1 MWAFIKNS
9 IFGTFRDPWPKSS
22 QLDWYSFPERSSHLA
37 TKLAGFG
44 EDSTTLAIGLA
55 AAHHRVRDSPA
66 CSCSPASLW
75 IRDCNP
81 AALHQ
86 TCLHDC
92 YQHCRSES
100 GRVANWHSSHQLGK
114 TQGNCWAGPTSC
126 LWQLVLSKR
135 KKQCLSSFK
144 EHWCDLVHK
153 SRNMEIS
160 NMEIYN
166 MEISNFLEQLAF

>member
-1 MWAFIKNS
+1 MVSTTNRI
-9 IFGTFRDPWPKSS
+9 IRDPW
-22 QLDWYSFPERSSHLA
+22 
-37 TKLAGFG
+37 LAGFG
-44 EDSTTLAIGLA
+44 EDSTTGATGLA

-160 NMEIYN
+160 NMEISNMEISNMEIYN